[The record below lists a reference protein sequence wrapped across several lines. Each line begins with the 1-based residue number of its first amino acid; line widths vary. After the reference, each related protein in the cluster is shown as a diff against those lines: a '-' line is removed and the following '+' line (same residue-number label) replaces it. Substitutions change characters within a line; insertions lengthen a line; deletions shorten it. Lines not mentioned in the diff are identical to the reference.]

1 MLHTKKKERKEISL
15 ALCRTKIP
23 HVCHQKE
30 KKKRE
35 REILDYLRKAKLSWV
50 TEVSR

>member
-35 REILDYLRKAKLSWV
+35 RGTGLSQKSQIKLGNRSI
-50 TEVSR
+50 